1 MLCGSQEALDD
12 KAIAN
17 VLIAQAQEK
26 KAVRPAWYFYER
38 IAKELLGV
46 LK

>member
-1 MLCGSQEALDD
+1 MCGGQEALDD
-12 KAIAN
+12 KAIAKA
-17 VLIAQAQEK
+17 LITQAQEK
-26 KAVRPAWYFYER
+26 KAVRPTWCFYER